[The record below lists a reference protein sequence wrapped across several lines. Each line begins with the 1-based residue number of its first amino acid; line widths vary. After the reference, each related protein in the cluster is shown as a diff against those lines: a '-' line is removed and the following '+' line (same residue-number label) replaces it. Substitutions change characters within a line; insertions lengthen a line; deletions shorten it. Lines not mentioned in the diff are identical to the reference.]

1 MYAPP
6 SRGEVFFGRCV
17 VTGPRGFLGP
27 SILEAL
33 LEHGNQ
39 VVPLERGQA
48 LEGNYDLLV
57 HAAPT
62 SLEPYLGRCSR
73 MIVLSSGAVT
83 ARSSS
88 YLEGYADEKRI
99 LEADA
104 RANGAHIA
112 RIYSCL
118 GPGVS
123 RHRHFAATQ
132 FLEQAI
138 AGGPVIAREAAV
150 RSYLYPSDV
159 AYALLAI
166 LEHGDLEP
174 YDVGGEE
181 VMNVSS
187 LALRIA
193 QQAGVFAQIDF
204 SGASDDVY
212 VPDLSR
218 LHGLGWRQT
227 ISTDEAIRLTLESLR
242 VAA

>member
-1 MYAPP
+1 VY
-6 SRGEVFFGRCV
+6 FGRCV
-17 VTGPRGFLGP
+17 VTGGRGFLGP
-27 SILEAL
+27 YIVDAL
-33 LEHGNQ
+33 RAAGNH
-39 VVPLERGQA
+39 VVFVSRAEA

-62 SLEPYLGRCSR
+62 ALEPYLGRCSR

-83 ARSSS
+83 ARGSS

-112 RIYSCL
+112 RIYSVL
-118 GPGVS
+118 GPGVT
-123 RHRHFAATQ
+123 RHKHFAATQ

-138 AGGPVIAREAAV
+138 AGGPVIAREAAI
-150 RSYLYPSDV
+150 RSYLHPADV
-159 AYALLAI
+159 ASALLAI

-193 QQAGVFAQIDF
+193 QQAGVFAQIDY
-204 SGASDDVY
+204 SGASDDRY

-218 LHGLGWRQT
+218 LHRLGWKQT
-227 ISTDEAIRLTLESLR
+227 ISTDEAIALTLESLR
-242 VAA
+242 VQA